1 MFQLLLLLLLLLWSD
16 SCPPVLLQ
24 SANAM
29 CQHKCCYKHA
39 RKCMLFLLVA
49 CWASV
54 MSTHSRPHCHPS
66 CLQSMPVY
74 LCLLG
79 LTARASLLV
88 SMQLCYV
95 VNNAACTRP
104 SIQGTGMR
112 REQALQQLAALTQ
125 LLLMLLAEVAA
136 QLLRALKP

>member
-1 MFQLLLLLLLLLWSD
+1 
-16 SCPPVLLQ
+16 
-24 SANAM
+24 
-29 CQHKCCYKHA
+29 
-39 RKCMLFLLVA
+39 
-49 CWASV
+49 
-54 MSTHSRPHCHPS
+54 
-66 CLQSMPVY
+66 MPVY